1 MPYDAYSALSIRSL
15 RQRHNPFIYF
25 NAGTTNN
32 APYSA
37 SVVYDG
43 PYSSAATWPDLT
55 FLSLRT
61 WSTICMM
68 ELQSHSGFQTEI
80 AGLPCTCRRSL
91 RYARDQNGLII
102 LTMDENDFSGNQH
115 IPTILIGDRIVGGQ
129 IVTQTITHYNV
140 TKTVTDNF
148 GAPAIGN
155 SVGLADLIPLP

>member
-1 MPYDAYSALSIRSL
+1 
-15 RQRHNPFIYF
+15 
-25 NAGTTNN
+25 
-32 APYSA
+32 
-37 SVVYDG
+37 
-43 PYSSAATWPDLT
+43 
-55 FLSLRT
+55 
-61 WSTICMM
+61 MM

-80 AGLPCTCRRSL
+80 AGFAIHLPLIS
-91 RYARDQNGLII
+91 YARDQNGLII

-115 IPTILIGDRIVGGQ
+115 SNYPHRDRIVGGQ